1 MIMTLMLHE
10 HGVFV
15 LAIQVVKR
23 SRKLGELATTVLRHA
38 KKLPEG
44 GIVSSKEFLHL
55 GTRANVDQVL
65 SRLARKELLLRI
77 GRGMYT
83 RPVKSRFGIRPPS
96 SRAVIKA
103 ISQRTGETI
112 VPSGAVAANALG
124 LSTQIPMRELF
135 LTSGPSRS
143 IKLGRR
149 QVELRHAPQWQVRTG
164 VAGAALRAL
173 LSLGEN
179 VSAATMNQLWAGLT
193 PGEQKQLKASVG
205 LAPVWLATT
214 VSQHAQGVGE
224 GSAA

>member
-1 MIMTLMLHE
+1 MSTATIPRT
-10 HGVFV
+10 
-15 LAIQVVKR
+15 
-23 SRKLGELATTVLRHA
+23 RKLGELATTVLRHA

-44 GIVSSKEFLHL
+44 GIVSPKEFLHL

-65 SRLARKELLLRI
+65 SRLARKGLLLRI

-83 RPVKSRFGIRPPS
+83 VPLKSRFGIRPPS
-96 SRAVIKA
+96 SRSVIEA
-103 ISQRTGETI
+103 ISLRTGETI

-149 QVELRHAPQWQVRTG
+149 QVELKHAPHWQVREG

-173 LSLGEN
+173 LSMGDEYSEETL
-179 VSAATMNQLWAGLT
+179 NQLWPKLSEA
-193 PGEQKQLKASVG
+193 EKKQLKSSRGSGPA
-205 LAPVWLATT
+205 WLATAISRQ
-214 VSQHAQGVGE
+214 VERDEGE
-224 GSAA
+224 SAA

>member
-1 MIMTLMLHE
+1 MSTATIPRT
-10 HGVFV
+10 
-15 LAIQVVKR
+15 
-23 SRKLGELATTVLRHA
+23 RKLGELATTVLRHA

-44 GIVSSKEFLHL
+44 GIVSPKEFLHL

-65 SRLARKELLLRI
+65 SRLARKGLLLRI

-83 RPVKSRFGIRPPS
+83 VPLKSRFGIRPPS
-96 SRAVIKA
+96 SRSVIEA
-103 ISQRTGETI
+103 ISLRTGETI

-149 QVELRHAPQWQVRTG
+149 QVELKHAPHWQVREG

-173 LSLGEN
+173 LSMGDEYSEETL
-179 VSAATMNQLWAGLT
+179 NQLWPKLSEA
-193 PGEQKQLKASVG
+193 EKKQLKFSRGSGPA
-205 LAPVWLATT
+205 WLATAI
-214 VSQHAQGVGE
+214 SRQIERDEGE
-224 GSAA
+224 SAA

>member
-1 MIMTLMLHE
+1 MSTATIPRT
-10 HGVFV
+10 
-15 LAIQVVKR
+15 
-23 SRKLGELATTVLRHA
+23 RKLGELATTVLRHA

-44 GIVSSKEFLHL
+44 GIVSPKEFLHL

-65 SRLARKELLLRI
+65 SRLARKGLLLRI

-83 RPVKSRFGIRPPS
+83 KPVKSRFGIRPPS

-149 QVELRHAPQWQVRTG
+149 HVELKHAPHWQVREG

-173 LSLGEN
+173 LSMGEVNAEESLGSLWPRL
-179 VSAATMNQLWAGLT
+179 SASEKKRLV
-193 PGEQKQLKASVG
+193 ASRG
-205 LAPVWLATT
+205 SGPSWLATAMSKH
-214 VSQHAQGVGE
+214 VASPQGTLQM
-224 GSAA
+224 SA